1 MAIFGDSRS
10 WLNNRYLLRQL
21 PSTTHGII
29 KVESIF
35 LHFRRYLW
43 YLENQFS
50 VPRPASANWI
60 VYKYCSGEVYYY
72 IFIANITVNV

>member
-10 WLNNRYLLRQL
+10 WSNNRYLLRQH

-50 VPRPASANWI
+50 VPRLASANWI